1 MEHSSSFVQ
10 DLALVAGV
18 AGVTGYLSR
27 LLRQPSILGYLLA
40 GLIVGPYLPV
50 PLFADPARVHSL
62 SEFGVVLVMF
72 AVGLEFRI
80 QKFLEVLPISGL
92 TALIEI
98 TALAVSGYFLGRAF
112 GWTELASIFLGACL
126 CISSTMAVSKIFE
139 QQPVTEDSRRTVFG
153 VLVLQDVAAIALIAV
168 TTALAEGANASFEQ
182 VLGILGKLL
191 AVLLF
196 IVGVGMFGIPR
207 VVRGLVA
214 LGSRETLVVG
224 AVGLCFAF
232 AVFAEQLGYSAALG
246 AFLAGILVAESGE
259 GHKVDR
265 AMASL
270 RDVFAAVFF
279 VSIGMS
285 VDPLLAW
292 KYLDTSL
299 IVLCV
304 VILAQFVSVSL
315 GGLLSG
321 GGLRRSGY
329 AGLALGQI
337 GEFAFI
343 ISAIGVAARV
353 VGPEL
358 QPVLVTVA
366 VLSTFT
372 TALLLRHSDAVIG
385 RMDRLLP
392 SRLHRLLA
400 VYESW
405 LEDIRVKKDQ
415 GRHPLARVIRAIVFD
430 LLLMV
435 VMVFAFRA
443 WEPEIHAFFV
453 DTLSLPAE
461 HSYSLAT
468 FALGMA
474 LVPLIITLI
483 WGARRVAQVLVT
495 RVFDEEPSSARRFLQ
510 GVLLSCALAVVGI
523 PVAALLG
530 PVMGAELVWP
540 SLLIAVALAALLV
553 WRQAGVLDD
562 ELQSG
567 GAVMLRAIAEQ
578 GLPDAEHESHN
589 PPLAGLTNLL
599 EVTLAESDYAVGRTL
614 AELQLRSLTGASV
627 VALSGPRHSVHL
639 PTGME
644 ALEQQDKL
652 FVAGCRS
659 DQEAAESLLRLG
671 PEMLD
676 RGSVSKAE
684 PGSAVGAE
692 R

>member
-1 MEHSSSFVQ
+1 MEHSGSFVQ

-18 AGVTGYLSR
+18 AGVTGFASR

-50 PLFADPARVHSL
+50 PLFADPERVHAL

-80 QKFLEVLPISGL
+80 RKFLQVLPISGL
-92 TALIEI
+92 TALVEI

-112 GWTELASIFLGACL
+112 GWTELASLFLGACI

-168 TTALAEGANASFEQ
+168 TTALAEGANASFQQ

-191 AVLLF
+191 AALLF
-196 IVGVGMFGIPR
+196 IVAIGMFGIPR

-214 LGSRETLVVG
+214 SGSRETLVVG
-224 AVGLCFAF
+224 AVGLCFVF
-232 AVFAEQLGYSAALG
+232 AVFAQELGYSAALG

-299 IVLCV
+299 VVLAV
-304 VILAQFVSVSL
+304 VVVAQFLSVTL

-321 GGLRRSGY
+321 IGLRRSGH

-343 ISAIGVAARV
+343 ISAIGVSARV

-366 VLSTFT
+366 VLSTFST
-372 TALLLRHSDAVIG
+372 GLLLRHAEAIIG
-385 RMDRLLP
+385 GVDRLLP
-392 SRLHRLLA
+392 SRLHRLLS

-405 LEDIRVKKDQ
+405 IDDIRGKSDR
-415 GRHPLARVIRAIVFD
+415 GRHPLTRVIRAIVFD
-430 LLLMV
+430 LLLMA

-443 WEPEIHAFFV
+443 WEAEIHRFVV
-453 DTLSLPAE
+453 DTLGLPE
-461 HSYSLAT
+461 KHSHTVST
-468 FALGMA
+468 VALGMA
-474 LVPLIITLI
+474 LVPLIIPLI
-483 WGARRVAQVLVT
+483 GWVRRIAQVLST
-495 RVFDEEPSSARRFLQ
+495 RVFDEEQSSARRFLH
-510 GVLLSCALAVVGI
+510 GVLLLCSLAVVGI

-540 SLLIAVALAALLV
+540 SLLIAVAVSALLV

-567 GAVMLRAIAEQ
+567 GVVMLRAIAEQ
-578 GLPDAEHESHN
+578 GLPEAEHASHN
-589 PPLAGLTNLL
+589 PPLPGLTNLH
-599 EVTLAESDYAVGRTL
+599 EVTLSEPDYAVGRTL
-614 AELQLRSLTGASV
+614 ADLQLRSLTGASV
-627 VALSGPRHSVHL
+627 VALRGPRHSVHL

-644 ALEQQDKL
+644 ALEGQDTL
-652 FVAGCRS
+652 FVAGCRI

-671 PEMLD
+671 PESLD
-676 RGSVSKAE
+676 RGSILEAE
-684 PGSAVGAE
+684 PASVLGSE